1 MLNYVH
7 KDDCKIEV
15 FTPVLKNDAIGLNT
29 LYSFSSGMLNFL
41 GPNLQLKYGIALSLK
56 PFICQD
62 IRILE
67 EL

>member
-29 LYSFSSGMLNFL
+29 LYSFSSGMLNV
-41 GPNLQLKYGIALSLK
+41 PVKSKLQHPPPGNPPGI
-56 PFICQD
+56 
-62 IRILE
+62 
-67 EL
+67 

>member
-15 FTPVLKNDAIGLNT
+15 FSPVLKNDAIGLNT
-29 LYSFSSGMLNFL
+29 LYSFSYGVLNFL
-41 GPNLQLKYGIALSLK
+41 GPNLQLKYGIALSLE